1 VRLAGARDRLGVA
14 GCGGAGGTGL
24 VAAERIGRVLG
35 MIIARRG
42 GQMGRKAQLTGVSS
56 ALDEGD
62 RGNNNER
69 EGAGPSP

>member
-1 VRLAGARDRLGVA
+1 MW
-14 GCGGAGGTGL
+14 L
-24 VAAERIGRVLG
+24 VAAERIGRVPE

-42 GQMGRKAQLTGVSS
+42 PQLGWKAQLTAVST
-56 ALDEGD
+56 ALDQGD